1 MSIEN
6 TTLFLKQTIIIF
18 TSFIPEIWIISR
30 YSTLPECENDEEW
43 SSVAPWPLPTNSC
56 ARTLA
61 LWLKQNF
68 PILQVREIWIRI
80 SRKGVLHSGS
90 ASPRRVSVT
99 TSLGKEAEKGLQWAG
114 RSQRKGSTE
123 TRLKDGCEEYEMKV
137 WGYRGRMT
145 MGGGGGVRSVA
156 CHYRARATAVRKANL
171 LSTYRGQ
178 ITYYYRRF
186 IWYISRTRK
195 DRGRKK
201 SDTPTAR

>member
-145 MGGGGGVRSVA
+145 MGGGGGGPVSCLPLPCSRDCRSQSQFVID
-156 CHYRARATAVRKANL
+156 L
-171 LSTYRGQ
+171 
-178 ITYYYRRF
+178 
-186 IWYISRTRK
+186 
-195 DRGRKK
+195 
-201 SDTPTAR
+201 